1 MMTGTPEETRQR
13 AIDLAAE
20 TMGELM
26 AFWGFKASMGRI
38 WTLLYLSSRPLPADV
53 IAERTRLSTG
63 AVSMALAELQQWGIA
78 ERAMLPGERK
88 RHYRAET
95 DVWGI
100 VRRIVRE
107 RELRLVGRS
116 VQRFTEAVQIL
127 EQSLSEYPDDHE
139 AAFMVRRLQ
148 GLLSLARIG
157 YRLVESFAEVGLFT
171 LDPIRGAL
179 NQAKDADV
187 S

>member
-1 MMTGTPEETRQR
+1 MTLSPEQARQR

-20 TMGELM
+20 TMGELI

-38 WTLLYLSSRPLPADV
+38 WTLLYLSSEPLPADE
-53 IAERTRLSTG
+53 IAERTQLSAG
-63 AVSMALAELQQWGIA
+63 AVSMALADLQQWGIA
-78 ERAMLPGERK
+78 ERAVLPGERK

-95 DVWGI
+95 DVWGM

-116 VQRFTEAVQIL
+116 VARFSEAVELL
-127 EQSLSEYPDDHE
+127 EQSLKAHPDDDE
-139 AAFMVRRLQ
+139 ARFMLGRLR
-148 GLLSLARIG
+148 GLLGLAQTG
-157 YRLVESFAEVGLFT
+157 YRLVEAFAEFGMFT

-179 NQAKDADV
+179 SREPRDV
-187 S
+187 